1 MKEEIPV
8 YDINTTSELRNE
20 DVFISRFAPYFK
32 IHTHLHSPHR
42 HNFYHLIL
50 FTKGAGTH
58 TIDFQKSTVKPYQ
71 IYFMVPGQVHS
82 WNFDGEVDGY
92 VVNFSTSFFQS
103 FLLRSNYLD
112 VFSFFTGIVGEA
124 VLEIPEEDR
133 NNVEATFEEMLNEA
147 AHNKK
152 LKADFIRIL
161 LLKIFILV
169 SRFNTENT
177 NTDTSSSYN
186 QTLLKSFMQL
196 IERNFTNLRLPKEYA
211 ELLYIT
217 PNHLNALCNDM
228 IGISAGEVIRNRI
241 ALEAKRQL
249 INLDLPISDI
259 AYQLNFNDNS
269 YFSKFFKKQVGVTP
283 EEFRKTTLKMK

>member
-1 MKEEIPV
+1 MKDEIPV
-8 YDINTTSELRNE
+8 YDISTTLDLRHD

-32 IHTHLHSPHR
+32 AHTHLHSPHR

-50 FTKGAGTH
+50 FTKGGGTH
-58 TIDFQKSTVKPYQ
+58 AIDFQKFPVKPYQ

-82 WNFDGEVDGY
+82 WNFDDEIDGY
-92 VVNFSTSFFQS
+92 VVNFSTAFFQS

-112 VFSFFTGIVGEA
+112 SFSFFTGIVSEA
-124 VLEIPEEDR
+124 VLEIPEADR
-133 NNVEATFEEMLNEA
+133 NDVEDTFEEMLNETV
-147 AHNKK
+147 HNKK
-152 LKADFIRIL
+152 LKSDFIRIL
-161 LLKIFILV
+161 LLKVFIIV
-169 SRFNTENT
+169 SRFSAENI
-177 NTDTSSSYN
+177 TDNGSSYN

-196 IERNFTNLRLPKEYA
+196 IEKNFKNLRLPKEYA

-228 IGISAGEVIRNRI
+228 IGMSAGEVIRNRI

-249 INLDLPISDI
+249 INLDLPIADI

-283 EEFRKTTLKMK
+283 DEFRKTTFKIK